1 MKTLVLFAAT
11 ALTLAFTTPAFA
23 ADGGAPQLVASF
35 MQAWDAG
42 DAKALA
48 ALFAA
53 DADLVTPDGVVAQ
66 GRENIGKFYAYVFA
80 NGYAGSKGAAEI
92 VQMRALGASL
102 SIVDARWSI
111 AGAHKGDGSQRPA
124 EAGIMAAVLEKG
136 ADGWHIRALRENRGA
151 ADLKPFGP

>member
-1 MKTLVLFAAT
+1 MKTLVLCAAL
-11 ALTLAFTTPAFA
+11 ALATPAFA
-23 ADGGAPQLVASF
+23 ADDGAPGLVASF
-35 MQAWDAG
+35 MQAWDAS

-48 ALFAA
+48 ALFEA
-53 DADLVTPDGVVAQ
+53 DADLVTPDGVVAK
-66 GRENIGKFYAYVFA
+66 GRDNIGKFYAYVFA

-111 AGAHKGDGSQRPA
+111 AGAHKGDGTPRPA
-124 EAGIMAAVLEKG
+124 ESGIMAAVLEKD
-136 ADGWHIRALRENRGA
+136 ADGWRIRALRENRGA